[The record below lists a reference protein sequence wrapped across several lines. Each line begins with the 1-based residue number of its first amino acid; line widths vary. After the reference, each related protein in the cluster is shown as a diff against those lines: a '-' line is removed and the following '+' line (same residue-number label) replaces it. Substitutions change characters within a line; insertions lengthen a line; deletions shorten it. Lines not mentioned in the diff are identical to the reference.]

1 MFHLN
6 ETTINTLIPKLKAI
20 LMVKLEGHDFPDDMY
35 FHKDHMWV
43 KVEGDKARVGYN
55 SWAADAAGKLVS
67 IKTRPAGKKV
77 KAGKTLGSV
86 ESGKWVGSLKV
97 PLTGVI
103 DEINPGLSDKPN
115 IINDE
120 PYGTGWVAIISP
132 DNLEEE
138 LAELIKGDDKA
149 NLEVWLKEEVAKAGA

>member
-1 MFHLN
+1 MFHHY
-6 ETTINTLIPKLKAI
+6 ETNLNTLNTNLKRTI
-20 LMVKLEGHDFPDDMY
+20 MVKLEGHDFPDDMY

-97 PLTGVI
+97 PLTGLI
-103 DEINPGLSDKPN
+103 DEINPAIVGNPA
-115 IINDE
+115 IINDA
-120 PYGTGWVAIISP
+120 PYGDGWVAIISP
-132 DNLEEE
+132 ENLDVE
-138 LAELIKGDDKA
+138 LGELMKGDDKA
-149 NLEVWLKEEVAKAGA
+149 ALEAWMQDEVEKIA

>member
-1 MFHLN
+1 
-6 ETTINTLIPKLKAI
+6 
-20 LMVKLEGHDFPDDMY
+20 MVRLEGFDFPDDMY

-43 KVEGDKARVGYN
+43 RIEGDKVRTGYN

-97 PLTGVI
+97 PVAGTI
-103 DEINPGLSDKPN
+103 AEINPALKGNPK
-115 IINDE
+115 IINDA
-120 PYGTGWVAIISP
+120 PYGDGWIA
-132 DNLEEE
+132 
-138 LAELIKGDDKA
+138 LIEPSDLDADLSQLMKGDDEAALTSWLAEEKA
-149 NLEVWLKEEVAKAGA
+149 KTE

>member
-1 MFHLN
+1 
-6 ETTINTLIPKLKAI
+6 
-20 LMVKLEGHDFPDDMY
+20 MVKLEGFDFPDDMY

-43 KVEGDKARVGYN
+43 RIEGDKVRTGYN

-97 PLTGVI
+97 PVAGTIAV
-103 DEINPGLSDKPN
+103 INPALKGNPK
-115 IINDE
+115 IINDA
-120 PYGTGWVAIISP
+120 PYGDGWIALIEPS
-132 DNLEEE
+132 DLDADLAQLMKGDDEAALTAWLEEE
-138 LAELIKGDDKA
+138 KA
-149 NLEVWLKEEVAKAGA
+149 KTE